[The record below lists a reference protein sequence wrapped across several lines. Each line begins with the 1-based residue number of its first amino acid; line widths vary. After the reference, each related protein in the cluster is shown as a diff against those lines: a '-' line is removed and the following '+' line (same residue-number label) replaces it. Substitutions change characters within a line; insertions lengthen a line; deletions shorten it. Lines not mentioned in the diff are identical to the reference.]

1 MTCAKPETDAARPRL
16 RWYQYRLRT
25 LLLFVLLVNIAMS
38 VVATKMRAARR
49 QRDAVAAIEKSGGSV
64 WYDHEVDESGFSLL
78 PGHRPP
84 PWPSWLRK
92 LLGDDFFRTVVTAY
106 VESDASFEPLKQLDR
121 LQHLSCD
128 DSVTEAGLAHLKE
141 LRQLRDLDLMTNP
154 SVAAGL
160 EHITALTQLEELN
173 LSNTDVG
180 DAELERLKGMTQ
192 LRYLGLVG
200 TRITDAGLRHLE
212 GLTRLEELAL
222 NKTQIGDAGVA
233 HLKGLK
239 QLKRLG
245 LGNTRVTD
253 ASLEHLIGLKNLVR
267 LELQFTSVTAEGV
280 RKIDRALPHCDIRTT
295 LINWLNQR

>member
-1 MTCAKPETDAARPRL
+1 MARTKPETDAARPRL

-25 LLLFVLLVNIAMS
+25 LLLFVLLVNIGMS
-38 VVATKMRAARR
+38 AVATRMQKARR

-64 WYDHEVDESGFSLL
+64 WYDHEVDESGSPLL

-84 PWPSWLRK
+84 PWPSWLRT
-92 LLGDDFFRTVVTAY
+92 LFGDDFFRTVVTAY
-106 VESDASFEPLKQLDR
+106 VESDAEFESLKQLDQ
-121 LQHLSCD
+121 LQHLSCG
-128 DSVTEAGLAHLKE
+128 DSVTNAGLARLKE
-141 LRQLRDLDLMTNP
+141 LRHLRNLDLIGDD

-180 DAELERLKGMTQ
+180 DAELERLKGMAQ

-212 GLTRLEELAL
+212 GLTRLEDLTL
-222 NKTQIGDAGVA
+222 NKTQIGDAGVQ

-253 ASLEHLIGLKNLVR
+253 ASLEHLIGLKNLVH
-267 LELQFTSVTAEGV
+267 LELQFTSVTADGV